1 MMRSTLTL
9 GVVALLVC
17 ICSASVSSPDLSSLA
32 LRKMGSAVKTPATLQ
47 LRGGMQGKTS
57 AAHSEDST
65 DVSRSSRHQE
75 MFQALWDAKE
85 KHGDGLSADAL
96 ADILTTL
103 REYPEFMYMNVK
115 TDISSI
121 KEYAQ
126 AKDKAQHV
134 ACFTHSL
141 ERNGA
146 NIFVLILLQHM
157 TSLDRQA
164 FELYTPAEGP
174 MREDFEKLGVK
185 VNIMKPSDPGYMV
198 SLEEELSNFGAVF
211 ANTIMSAPVVRTAQK
226 LGMPYTWVIHEAWP
240 QDQFDWY
247 ASKVFMQ
254 KGIDAGIIKEA
265 FQSAE
270 PGSGNV
276 CFPAKIQME
285 LYDGLINKAACQVV
299 YNGIPVAS
307 IDQFQK
313 EKNRKA
319 IRAELGYTDDD
330 FLVLH
335 LGTVC
340 ARKCQHV
347 TAQAFSKLVNE
358 KGVKNA
364 KLLIVGARYIRQHEI
379 DYISK
384 VKKILKEG
392 GVMNRATIM
401 DIHEHVL
408 RFYLAADVV
417 LVPSKNEVLPLV
429 ISEAQA
435 FRRPLVASNIDGLPE
450 AITDGEEGFLVP
462 PEDPQA
468 LVDAIYKLQQ
478 SDELRVAMGEKGRAR
493 VLRQFSHK
501 AMTTTYM
508 ELIDKMAPEAPP
520 PVAVQEPPA
529 YTPPGV
535 HSSLTPEPTPT
546 EPVLVDMDMVITDWD
561 GAFCERWLAKH
572 PEDEQ
577 IIRGRTKFEIERN
590 FPLEK
595 RDEVL
600 KVIAEPGFYSTM
612 KPFPGALEAL
622 KEMVDEGIDVRIVS
636 APHPQSAGS
645 CAREKYD
652 WIEEHLGQAW
662 IDRLILARDKT
673 HVMGCMLIDDKPVV
687 RGSSTPAWDHIV
699 YDQPWNQHVSG
710 KKRIMNWAN
719 WRDVVGLSAPH

>member
-450 AITDGEEGFLVP
+450 AVTDGQEGFLVP
-462 PEDPQA
+462 PEDAQA
-468 LVDAIYKLQQ
+468 LADAIDKFHKD
-478 SDELRVAMGEKGRAR
+478 SDLAVRTGALGRVRA
-493 VLRQFSHK
+493 LHQFSHK
-501 AMTTTYM
+501 TMRERYEEIIDEMAPPA
-508 ELIDKMAPEAPP
+508 DKMLQRLVEEPVVEEQSAVAPELQA
-520 PVAVQEPPA
+520 AMLQ
-529 YTPPGV
+529 
-535 HSSLTPEPTPT
+535 
-546 EPVLVDMDMVITDWD
+546 
-561 GAFCERWLAKH
+561 
-572 PEDEQ
+572 
-577 IIRGRTKFEIERN
+577 
-590 FPLEK
+590 K
-595 RDEVL
+595 R
-600 KVIAEPGFYSTM
+600 
-612 KPFPGALEAL
+612 EA
-622 KEMVDEGIDVRIVS
+622 M
-636 APHPQSAGS
+636 
-645 CAREKYD
+645 
-652 WIEEHLGQAW
+652 
-662 IDRLILARDKT
+662 
-673 HVMGCMLIDDKPVV
+673 
-687 RGSSTPAWDHIV
+687 
-699 YDQPWNQHVSG
+699 
-710 KKRIMNWAN
+710 
-719 WRDVVGLSAPH
+719 GLSTASQVPMALRAAH